1 MCFAKY
7 LIIVMIDLAFDLLQ
21 CRSGEPGLYS
31 QYDCKCEEYEVADQ
45 VHKDAHIVEV
55 KADVGEVNDRGKE
68 NERKDLINIKHLVH
82 DVVVA
87 EVLSL
92 SCQLTDVLDKVGSM
106 HKHQHVQ
113 APFKICWTQLVLR
126 RL

>member
-21 CRSGEPGLYS
+21 CRLGEPGLYS
-31 QYDCKCEEYEVADQ
+31 QYDCHNEEYGVADQ

-55 KADVGEVNDRGKE
+55 KADVGEVNDRGEE
-68 NERKDLINIKHLVH
+68 NERKDLVNIKHLVH

-106 HKHQHVQ
+106 HKHQY
-113 APFKICWTQLVLR
+113 I
-126 RL
+126 

>member
-7 LIIVMIDLAFDLLQ
+7 LIIVMIDLAFDLLH
-21 CRSGEPGLYS
+21 CRLGEPGLYS
-31 QYDCKCEEYEVADQ
+31 QYDCHNEEYGVADQ

-55 KADVGEVNDRGKE
+55 KADVGEVNDRGEE
-68 NERKDLINIKHLVH
+68 NERKDLVNIKHLVH

-113 APFKICWTQLVLR
+113 APFEICWTQLVLR

>member
-21 CRSGEPGLYS
+21 CRLGEPGLYS
-31 QYDCKCEEYEVADQ
+31 QYDCHNEEYGVADQ

-113 APFKICWTQLVLR
+113 APFEICWTQLVLR